1 MTKDEFQVIETILS
15 LYPELC
21 RAAEQ
26 RRDYLISI
34 VLAPNH
40 GDIPVQGGTGIS
52 AIERFAEG
60 DRESNNL
67 KVIIDRVRSCVSK
80 LRQEEKQFVIKY
92 YIEKKDIYDFAE
104 SGATI
109 YCKRRKIC
117 GKLTGV
123 LGVYNLVR
131 EWRDIEAERR
141 LEAVKK
147 YST

>member
-26 RRDYLISI
+26 RRDYLISMA
-34 VLAPNH
+34 LAPNH
-40 GDIPVQGGTGIS
+40 GDIPVQGGPGIS
-52 AIERFAEG
+52 PIERFVEG
-60 DRESNNL
+60 DRESSNL
-67 KVIIDRVRSCVSK
+67 KIIIDRIRGCVSK
-80 LRQEEKQFVIKY
+80 LRQEEKKFVIEY
-92 YIEKKDIYDFAE
+92 YIEKRDVYDFVE

-117 GKLTGV
+117 GKLTGI
-123 LGVYNLVR
+123 LRIYNLVR

-147 YST
+147 YSS